1 MIQTLQF
8 KMIIIQNYCLAF
20 SIQLCEIFIS
30 DSLLLAYVQTDVILA
45 FILN

>member
-1 MIQTLQF
+1 MIRTLQF
-8 KMIIIQNYCLAF
+8 KMIILQNYCLAF

>member
-8 KMIIIQNYCLAF
+8 KMIILQNYCLSS
-20 SIQLCEIFIS
+20 SIREIFIS

>member
-8 KMIIIQNYCLAF
+8 KMIILQNYCLSS

-30 DSLLLAYVQTDVILA
+30 DSLLLAYAQTDVILA